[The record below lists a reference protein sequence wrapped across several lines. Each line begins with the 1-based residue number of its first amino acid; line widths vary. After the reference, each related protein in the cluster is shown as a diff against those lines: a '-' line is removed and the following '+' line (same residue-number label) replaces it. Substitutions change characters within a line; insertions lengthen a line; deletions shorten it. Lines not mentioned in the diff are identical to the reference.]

1 MQIATRNGGP
11 GAINTI
17 ARVGDINL
25 YDSVPGRCFRALCPK
40 AFMVQ
45 FVPWSDCGGAHSVGI
60 NMQYLKRTSTGLIY
74 RLGRELR
81 VRSDVGY

>member
-1 MQIATRNGGP
+1 MSGTYTRWSEIYSMQIATRNGGP

-25 YDSVPGRCFRALCPK
+25 YDSVPGRCFRALRPK

-45 FVPWSDCGGAHSVGI
+45 FVPWS
-60 NMQYLKRTSTGLIY
+60 
-74 RLGRELR
+74 
-81 VRSDVGY
+81 